1 MSVRISINGPAV
13 EASIEDGKIKLWCGN
28 DLLESIE
35 TTLPP
40 RLTFER
46 QFNPI
51 SLDENLMGYLKN
63 DEYIALIYPNK
74 LMAIILKETHILVGL
89 FTVDYSND
97 IYRNPP
103 SVLIGDLYYDK
114 EFIAL
119 SLYHYKE
126 HYILSSVEHPISIV
140 MDNSNTHTLEF
151 LEKLFKSDDLSI
163 SLRVLNK
170 LIVYDVT
177 LTEYD
182 ILDGAYLVGRRGG
195 KAVYL

>member
-28 DLLESIE
+28 DLLESID
-35 TTLPP
+35 TSLPA

-74 LMAIILKETHILVGL
+74 LMAIILQETHVLVGL

-103 SVLIGDLYYDK
+103 NILVGDLYHDK

-119 SLYHYKE
+119 ALYYYKE
-126 HYILSSVEHPISIV
+126 HYILGSVEHPISIV
-140 MDNSNTHTLEF
+140 VDNSNSHSVEF

-170 LIVYDVT
+170 LIVYDIT
-177 LTEYD
+177 LTEYG